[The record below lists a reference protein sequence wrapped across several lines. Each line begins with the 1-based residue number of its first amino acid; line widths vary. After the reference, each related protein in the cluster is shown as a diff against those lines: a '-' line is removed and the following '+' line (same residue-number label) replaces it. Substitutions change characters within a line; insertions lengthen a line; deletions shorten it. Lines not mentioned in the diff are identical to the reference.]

1 MLLKGKKAVI
11 FGVANTHSI
20 AYGIA
25 SAFRRE
31 GAELAFSYLNDALK
45 KRVIPISDELGGAFT
60 SRAMLH
66 VMKILLTRQNSF
78 SGNGGPS
85 M

>member
-45 KRVIPISDELGGAFT
+45 KGSSLFPMNLEEPLR